1 LSVTSE
7 PRQKPSRAVALR
19 DRVPTRVRG
28 IRSHRLVPHVLFL
41 VVAIVLVGFHMTK
54 FGTVSVID
62 ENAHYDYINRFP
74 DVPNS
79 GDKMTQESLRVTS
92 CRHYPADFVFP
103 FPKCGATPY
112 DPNAYPG
119 GGFSTAVSTPPA
131 YYWATAIVAHPLSAI
146 SGRDLFTAARLVGGL
161 WLALLMSTCFLLA
174 RSLRASRLAGI
185 GAALL
190 IGSSSDIVSSAATLG
205 PDVFTAAVSGLVL
218 LAALRYDR
226 TRRGLLLL
234 TGAVALAALT
244 KLTAFTAVGLAMV
257 FLVLHPLLVPKEERR
272 RQPLGRVLG
281 RAFGVSALQLGVFSL
296 LSWLWLQRP
305 PAASAAA
312 AGNGPSAELFAA
324 VKIPWA
330 ELKGSLPYT
339 FLTPNV
345 GNFNAPFFEGI
356 ANAHL
361 ETVCVGILV
370 IGMLAAAFAF
380 RSAPRVSA
388 LGIGLVLLA
397 LTGPTILVLLNY
409 YVNHIYFPLPARYGD
424 GLLPAFAAV
433 AAWMLRA
440 RPASRALALLGVLSV
455 LSVFV

>member
-1 LSVTSE
+1 
-7 PRQKPSRAVALR
+7 
-19 DRVPTRVRG
+19 
-28 IRSHRLVPHVLFL
+28 
-41 VVAIVLVGFHMTK
+41 VAIVLVGFHMTK
-54 FGTVSVID
+54 FGYVSVID
-62 ENAHYDYINRFP
+62 ENAHYDYINTFP
-74 DVPNS
+74 DAPNN
-79 GDKMTQESLRVTS
+79 GDKLSQESLRVTS
-92 CRHYPADFVFP
+92 CRHYPPDFVFP
-103 FPKCGATPY
+103 FPKCGAKTY
-112 DPNAYPG
+112 DANAYPG

-131 YYWATAIVAHPLSAI
+131 YYWATALVAHPLSAVT
-146 SGRDLFTAARLVGGL
+146 GRDLFTAARLVGGL

-174 RSLRASRLAGI
+174 RSLRASRLAGV

-190 IGSSSDIVSSAATLG
+190 VGSSSDIVSSAATLG

-226 TRRGLLLL
+226 SRRALLLL

-257 FLVLHPLLVPKEERR
+257 YLVLHPLLAPKEERR
-272 RQPLGRVLG
+272 LLPVG
-281 RAFGVSALQLGVFSL
+281 RALGVSALQMGVFSL

-305 PAASAAA
+305 SAASAAA
-312 AGNGPSAELFAA
+312 AGNGPSTELFNA

-345 GNFNAPFFEGI
+345 GNFNAPFLEGV
-356 ANAHL
+356 ANAHV

-370 IGMLAAAFAF
+370 IAMFAAAFAL

-397 LTGPTILVLLNY
+397 LTGPVILLLLNF

-440 RPASRALALLGVLSV
+440 RPASRALALIGALSV

>member
-1 LSVTSE
+1 MSE
-7 PRQKPSRAVALR
+7 RPCWS
-19 DRVPTRVRG
+19 
-28 IRSHRLVPHVLFL
+28 
-41 VVAIVLVGFHMTK
+41 
-54 FGTVSVID
+54 
-62 ENAHYDYINRFP
+62 
-74 DVPNS
+74 
-79 GDKMTQESLRVTS
+79 
-92 CRHYPADFVFP
+92 
-103 FPKCGATPY
+103 
-112 DPNAYPG
+112 
-119 GGFSTAVSTPPA
+119 
-131 YYWATAIVAHPLSAI
+131 
-146 SGRDLFTAARLVGGL
+146 
-161 WLALLMSTCFLLA
+161 
-174 RSLRASRLAGI
+174 
-185 GAALL
+185 
-190 IGSSSDIVSSAATLG
+190 GSSSDIVSSAATLG
-205 PDVFTAAVSGLVL
+205 PDIFTAAVSGLVL

-226 TRRGLLLL
+226 SRRALLLL

-257 FLVLHPLLVPKEERR
+257 YLVLHPLLAPKEERR
-272 RQPLGRVLG
+272 LLPVG
-281 RAFGVSALQLGVFSL
+281 RALGVSALQMGVFSL

-312 AGNGPSAELFAA
+312 AGNGPSTELFNA

-345 GNFNAPFFEGI
+345 GNFNAPFLEGV
-356 ANAHL
+356 ANAHV

-370 IGMLAAAFAF
+370 IAMFAAAFAF

-397 LTGPTILVLLNY
+397 LTGPVILLLLNF

-440 RPASRALALLGVLSV
+440 RPASRALALIGVLSV